1 MWSSH
6 RGNATIGEGRR
17 IRLLRKLGEDPIG
30 AVWDAEDGP
39 FRRRVTVRTIRDD
52 LGAHRRFMR
61 VLRAGLP
68 RVWPRLQHPNVARAI
83 TYIAGPDPTL
93 HIVMQRL
100 QGETLA
106 DRLNRT
112 GRIDPTEAHRIG
124 SEVRAALD
132 AAHALG
138 LVHGGLT
145 PHSVFLTETDGAK
158 VLDFGIPV
166 ALWTTAREAGE
177 AVGDDDVAL
186 PLDRARDARDLE
198 RLMQRMLTGDPA
210 SGEFDL
216 RRLIELVLAS
226 PSEPPVT
233 AGHSTKRPSSRRR
246 PKRRRSARVGRAKRV
261 RRSAAGAWV
270 GRARDSFID
279 AATPCGPSHAER
291 VRSTR
296 HSCRRAWGSV
306 ADGLRGVASGPR
318 RAVRAGTRP
327 LRGVGRAVAAV
338 IGTLVV
344 GTAEVRTLV
353 VGTGRRLRTLVV
365 GTGRGLRSLTH
376 PVRSAG
382 RHVVGATRAVAAAP
396 RRAAPAT
403 GRLLRQ
409 ATYPLVGAG
418 VIIVAVVVGV
428 GIFEG
433 VPTSGVREQ
442 PAAASNAR
450 STAPSPPPVTDGV
463 TVPDVSGLS
472 PMEAGAL
479 LNGIGLS
486 VVDAEPAP
494 GPPGTVVG
502 TEPAV
507 NEVVDPSTPIVLLVG
522 TSPDRMDD
530 GT

>member
-6 RGNATIGEGRR
+6 RGNPTIAEDRR
-17 IRLLRKLGEDPIG
+17 IRLLRKLGDDPIG

-39 FRRRVTVRTIRDD
+39 FRRRVTVRILRED

-61 VLRAGLP
+61 VLRAELP
-68 RVWPRLQHPNVARAI
+68 RVWPRLQHPSVARAI

-93 HIVMQRL
+93 HIVMHRL
-100 QGETLA
+100 PGESLA

-124 SEVRAALD
+124 SEVRAGLD

-177 AVGDDDVAL
+177 AVGDDEVAL

-210 SGEFDL
+210 SSEFDL

-226 PSEPPVT
+226 PSEPAVT
-233 AGHSTKRPSSRRR
+233 AGHSTKRSSSRRR
-246 PKRRRSARVGRAKRV
+246 PTRRRPARVGRAKRV
-261 RRSAAGAWV
+261 RRSAAGALV
-270 GRARDSFID
+270 GRVRDSFID
-279 AATPCGPSHAER
+279 AAHAVWSIPR
-291 VRSTR
+291 RAMRSTGR
-296 HSCRRAWGSV
+296 SCRRAWGSV

-318 RAVRAGTRP
+318 RGVRAATRP
-327 LRGVGRAVAAV
+327 VRRAGRAVAAG
-338 IGTLVV
+338 IG
-344 GTAEVRTLV
+344 
-353 VGTGRRLRTLVV
+353 TLVV
-365 GTGRGLRSLTH
+365 GTGRGLRTLTH
-376 PVRSAG
+376 PIRPAG
-382 RHVVGATRAVAAAP
+382 RHVVGATRAVVAAP

-403 GRLLRQ
+403 RRLLRR
-409 ATYPLVGAG
+409 AVYPLVGTG
-418 VIIVAVVVGV
+418 VIIVAVVVGA
-428 GIFEG
+428 GILEG

-442 PAAASNAR
+442 PAASDAR
-450 STAPSPPPVTDGV
+450 STAPSPSPVTDGV
-463 TVPDVSGLS
+463 TVPDVNGLS

-479 LNGIGLS
+479 LNGMGLS
-486 VVDAEPAP
+486 VIDAEPAP

-507 NEVVDPSTPIVLLVG
+507 DEVVDPATPIVLLVG

-530 GT
+530 GP

>member
-6 RGNATIGEGRR
+6 RGKPTIGEDRR
-17 IRLLRKLGEDPIG
+17 IRLLRKLSEDPIG
-30 AVWDAEDGP
+30 TVWDAEDGP

-52 LGAHRRFMR
+52 LGAHGRFMR

-83 TYIAGPDPTL
+83 TYIARPDPTL

-158 VLDFGIPV
+158 VIDFGIPV

-186 PLDRARDARDLE
+186 RLDRERDARDLE

-233 AGHSTKRPSSRRR
+233 TEQSTKRSSSRRR
-246 PKRRRSARVGRAKRV
+246 PMGRRSARVGRAKRV

-279 AATPCGPSHAER
+279 AAQAVWSTPRRAA
-291 VRSTR
+291 RSIR
-296 HSCRRAWGSV
+296 RSCRRAWDSV

-318 RAVRAGTRP
+318 RGVRAATRP
-327 LRGVGRAVAAV
+327 LRG
-338 IGTLVV
+338 
-344 GTAEVRTLV
+344 
-353 VGTGRRLRTLVV
+353 TGRGLRTLVV
-365 GTGRGLRSLTH
+365 GTGRGLRTLVVGTGRGLRTLTH
-376 PVRSAG
+376 PIQPAG
-382 RHVVGATRAVAAAP
+382 RHVAGATRAVAAAP

-409 ATYPLVGAG
+409 AMYPLVGAG
-418 VIIVAVVVGV
+418 VIVVAVLVGV
-428 GIFEG
+428 GILEG

-442 PAAASNAR
+442 PAAASVAR

-479 LNGIGLS
+479 LTGMGLS